1 MSSAILMYDSREQ
14 DKWSGMVILSVAVH
28 LAVFST
34 FFLVPEDPPLG
45 LSDKE
50 IVYEVDLVDPSELNL
65 NTKAAGKQVIDSS
78 NLPDSSLTKRIYTP
92 KQEKTLT
99 IAKKTVTKKP
109 SMPKKKEIS
118 SGQLLD
124 RAISRIKTKVDN
136 EDGNYL
142 DKALSD
148 LDIKASQ
155 PGRAGTTGG
164 VADRFYKM
172 QVETWIKNNWAYPVA
187 RGDSDKLE
195 AIIVIKVNQDGTIL
209 DTRFIKR
216 SKDNLFDKSVLQAI
230 EKSRKVPP
238 LPKGFRKSYEEIEI
252 NFNLKDLE

>member
-1 MSSAILMYDSREQ
+1 MYDSKEQ
-14 DKWSGMVILSVAVH
+14 DKWRGMVILSIAVH
-28 LAVFST
+28 LTVFST

-50 IVYEVDLVDPSELNL
+50 IVYEVDLVDLSELNL
-65 NTKAAGKQVIDSS
+65 NAGETEKQIMDSS
-78 NLPDSSLTKRIYTP
+78 NLTNNNQAKRIFSP
-92 KQEKTLT
+92 QQEKPLT
-99 IAKKTVTKKP
+99 IAKRTVTKKTTI
-109 SMPKKKEIS
+109 PKKKEIA

-142 DKALSD
+142 DKAISD
-148 LDIKASQ
+148 LDKKASQ
-155 PGRAGTTGG
+155 SERTGTTGG

-195 AIIVIKVNQDGTIL
+195 AVIVLKVSQDGTIL
-209 DTRFIKR
+209 DTRFVKR
-216 SKDNLFDKSVLQAI
+216 SNDNLFDKSVLQAI
-230 EKSRKVPP
+230 EKSKKVPP
-238 LPKGFRKSYEEIEI
+238 LPKGFNKSYEEIEI
-252 NFNLKDLE
+252 HFNLKDLE